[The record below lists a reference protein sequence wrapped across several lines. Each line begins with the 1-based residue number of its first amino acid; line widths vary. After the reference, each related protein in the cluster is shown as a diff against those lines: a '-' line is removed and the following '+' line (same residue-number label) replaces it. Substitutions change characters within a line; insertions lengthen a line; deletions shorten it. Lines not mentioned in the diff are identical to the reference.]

1 MRSLLMQ
8 DVITIRG
15 SGTTPVVQSEVDW
28 LDLTAYGDAVFWIEI
43 LELTLPGSG
52 FVSLSFETAPAKQ
65 ESLFVAMETMAL
77 TAVSSK
83 VQVRKVLMNAAGGVP
98 LARFL
103 RWKLAGSV
111 AGTWDVTFR
120 VYVSFGEGNRN
131 AFSPLALPGLLLWL
145 RADQGVVLS
154 GANVTDWKDQSGN
167 GNHVSQSVSGS
178 RPVFAGNG
186 VGGKPTIDFAG
197 GKFLENTVTSLGLA
211 GSAYSV
217 LLVAKGGNGSFLTL
231 RRSLTYSASMFFLSN
246 TYVYSNSG
254 GNNSIATPSTLP
266 TTESSAL
273 GFKSCHRYTGSG
285 NPSVWLNANAL
296 SISGLGQATETGT
309 TGFQVGTNTQAVP
322 EPWNGFISELIVVG
336 NAIADADRLR
346 VEAYQH
352 DFYGI

>member
-145 RADQGVVLS
+145 RADQ
-154 GANVTDWKDQSGN
+154 
-167 GNHVSQSVSGS
+167 
-178 RPVFAGNG
+178 VFAGNG